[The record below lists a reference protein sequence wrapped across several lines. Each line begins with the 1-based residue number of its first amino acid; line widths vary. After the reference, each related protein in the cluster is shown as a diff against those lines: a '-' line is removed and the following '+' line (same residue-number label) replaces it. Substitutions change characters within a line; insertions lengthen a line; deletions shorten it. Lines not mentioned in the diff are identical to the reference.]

1 MKEITEFKFI
11 ALDLIS
17 YDSDINESKDEVNEF
32 IEEIREK
39 GLIRP
44 LIVSHINGK
53 YMLKLGILRFLAF
66 KKLNH
71 SNIFCGV
78 VEGDCSLEEIKAI
91 ALCYTELD
99 DMLNFEDKFD
109 AINFLINHYNQ
120 DIKKVSSK
128 TNISSQEI
136 STLLNYK
143 DTIEKI
149 KKDINQIASLDNNLF
164 LKRASKIKPKEM
176 DDLSNFLNKL
186 IS

>member
-1 MKEITEFKFI
+1 MAQWLWISILDPSFTTIWYKPTI
-11 ALDLIS
+11 ACS
-17 YDSDINESKDEVNEF
+17 W
-32 IEEIREK
+32 
-39 GLIRP
+39 
-44 LIVSHINGK
+44 
-53 YMLKLGILRFLAF
+53 
-66 KKLNH
+66 
-71 SNIFCGV
+71 CV

-136 STLLNYK
+136 SALLNYK

-164 LKRASKIKPKEM
+164 LKKASQIKPKEM

-186 IS
+186 I